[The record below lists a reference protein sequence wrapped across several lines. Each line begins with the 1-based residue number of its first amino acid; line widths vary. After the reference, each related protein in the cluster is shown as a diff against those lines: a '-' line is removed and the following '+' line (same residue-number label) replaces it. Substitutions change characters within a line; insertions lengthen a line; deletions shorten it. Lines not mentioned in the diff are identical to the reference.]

1 MSCSG
6 RSACGVPRRTEPV
19 RVRFASRSRSGA
31 VRLAGASALTGSL
44 PFLFPAVAVLAVTS
58 TAAANAP
65 PSAHPYAA
73 HVTEAAQRFG
83 IPEAWIWAVMRVESN
98 GDPAAISRA
107 GAMGLMQIMP
117 GTWAMLTA
125 RYGLGGNPWDVR
137 ANIHAGA
144 AYLREMVDR
153 YGDLPTAFA
162 AYNAGPGRVDDW
174 RQRGRPLPAETIA
187 YVAKIAPGLGMSGVA
202 SPAVVSATARAP
214 ATPSW
219 RDAALFV
226 LRGGNASDRSET
238 AVDPAPVA
246 QPGGTLSAPVPPSSA
261 TAPHPSSP
269 APYGLFVPL
278 SGRSEP

>member
-1 MSCSG
+1 M
-6 RSACGVPRRTEPV
+6 RA
-19 RVRFASRSRSGA
+19 RFAARCRSGV
-31 VRLAGASALTGSL
+31 VRLAGASALTGSS
-44 PFLFPAVAVLAVTS
+44 PFLFPAIAVLTVMP
-58 TAAANAP
+58 AAAADAP
-65 PSAHPYAA
+65 PSVHPYAA
-73 HVTEAAQRFG
+73 HVVEAAQRFD

-98 GDPAAISRA
+98 GDPTAISHA

-153 YGDLPTAFA
+153 YGDLPAAFA

-174 RQRGRPLPAETIA
+174 RRRGRPLPAETIT
-187 YVAKIAPGLGMSGVA
+187 YVAKIAPVLGMSGVA
-202 SPAVVSATARAP
+202 SPAVVPAVPRASAA
-214 ATPSW
+214 PSW

-226 LRGGNASDRSET
+226 LRGDGASDGSET
-238 AVDPAPVA
+238 VADLAPVT
-246 QPGGTLSAPVPPSSA
+246 QPSGTVSAPVQPPV
-261 TAPHPSSP
+261 TIPPRPSSP
-269 APYGLFVPL
+269 APHGLFVPR